1 MNPVILGVRSLD
13 ETFETV
19 RQVWRTGRR
28 VHRDV
33 KPVHA
38 DVQTLVRAGVL
49 DKTEQGR
56 AVFPYDTIHVDF
68 TLKAA

>member
-1 MNPVILGVRSLD
+1 M
-13 ETFETV
+13 
-19 RQVWRTGRR
+19 
-28 VHRDV
+28 

-38 DVQTLVRAGVL
+38 DVQALLRAGVL

-56 AVFPYDTIHVDF
+56 ADFPYDTIHVDF

>member
-1 MNPVILGVRSLD
+1 MKR
-13 ETFETV
+13 
-19 RQVWRTGRR
+19 
-28 VHRDV
+28 
-33 KPVHA
+33 VHA
-38 DVQTLVRAGVL
+38 DVQTLLRAGVL

>member
-1 MNPVILGVRSLD
+1 MHAGVPAL
-13 ETFETV
+13 
-19 RQVWRTGRR
+19 
-28 VHRDV
+28 
-33 KPVHA
+33 
-38 DVQTLVRAGVL
+38 LRAGVL